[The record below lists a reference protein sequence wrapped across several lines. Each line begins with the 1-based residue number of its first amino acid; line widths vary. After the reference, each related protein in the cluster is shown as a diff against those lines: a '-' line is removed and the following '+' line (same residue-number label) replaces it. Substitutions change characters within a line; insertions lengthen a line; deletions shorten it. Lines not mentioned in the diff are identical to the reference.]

1 MPTGEKKRGKFVV
14 LKAQLAKRTALN
26 IVHGQ
31 QLEYALG
38 VGTDR
43 KGKAVKIR
51 SPRLLAARN
60 RILAEGSYF

>member
-1 MPTGEKKRGKFVV
+1 MPTGEKERGKFVV
-14 LKAQLAKRTALN
+14 LKARLAKRTALN

-43 KGKAVKIR
+43 KGKAVKIHI
-51 SPRLLAARN
+51 PGLLAARN
-60 RILAEGSYF
+60 YILAESSYF